1 MFIASYSKK
10 HDVRHNVYI
19 QRMVIDVL
27 KPREVDIIEF
37 SKALGSVDGIN
48 EVTTSVTEVDVK
60 TETVKVTVK
69 GSNIDFNIVM
79 KVIEG
84 YGAVI
89 RSIDEVSVSK

>member
-37 SKALGSVDGIN
+37 SKALGSVDG
-48 EVTTSVTEVDVK
+48 TSVTEVDVK